1 MVCVCVCVRWR
12 EEKIIA
18 SQKVYRK
25 VIRRE
30 KLKIGRIFAVEMTMN
45 VSRNAFVIYNISK
58 W

>member
-1 MVCVCVCVRWR
+1 MVCVCVRWR